1 MPLAWVPVTDA
12 PQPARTGRIHEL
24 DAVRGFA
31 LCGIMLVNTWQH
43 TVGRLG
49 DAPRGTVDHVVE
61 NVLQGRFYPIFSV
74 LFGVSLVLFLRS
86 AGSRWILA
94 RRLIVLA
101 AFGFAH
107 TAINPGEVLL
117 PYAVYGMAVL
127 IPASFMPR
135 LAVLLLG
142 VVTTVWAANVGG
154 GSLLIPGLFLLGM
167 ALIEYHPPRRAVPPV
182 FLASAVLGA
191 ALTVLWAFRPVQP
204 ITAVY
209 ALAGVCSALAYA
221 TGLLLLLRTPLRA
234 PLLSTLV
241 PLGRTAL
248 TCYLSQTLV
257 ILAALPLLTA
267 DPTRLSVFAL
277 AAATVAA
284 QAVLARW
291 WLARFRYG
299 PLEWVWRSLTWGRPV
314 SNRIPPAPQGGS
326 GRPG

>member
-1 MPLAWVPVTDA
+1 GASLRRPSTT
-12 PQPARTGRIHEL
+12 QFFFSSRR
-24 DAVRGFA
+24 R
-31 LCGIMLVNTWQH
+31 H
-43 TVGRLG
+43 T
-49 DAPRGTVDHVVE
+49 
-61 NVLQGRFYPIFSV
+61 RF
-74 LFGVSLVLFLRS
+74 
-86 AGSRWILA
+86 SRDWSSDVCSSDL
-94 RRLIVLA
+94 
-101 AFGFAH
+101 
-107 TAINPGEVLL
+107 
-117 PYAVYGMAVL
+117 
-127 IPASFMPR
+127 
-135 LAVLLLG
+135 
-142 VVTTVWAANVGG
+142 
-154 GSLLIPGLFLLGM
+154 
-167 ALIEYHPPRRAVPPV
+167 

-326 GRPG
+326 GRPGLKRPSNGRKREKRRARLCARSPSPTVPSPTSNAPATCSPTPHAATPGSRSCRRRRCAGSSDGSPSWPSRSTAPSSPGWRRRPAPTAYR